1 MEGNDGSERKRRR
14 PTRTITHVVGAKEQ
28 YVPYLFLLPWIIGFL
43 GFSLYP
49 ILASLIF
56 SFTQYNL
63 FAAPVFNGLEN
74 YFYMFENDW
83 HFPAAVRVTM
93 QYVVVSVPLQLFVSL
108 LLAFKL
114 NKGIPF
120 TTAFRTIF
128 YIPSLLGSSVA
139 VGILWRQLFSMN
151 GLLNTL
157 LMRIGFSQVEN
168 LSWIADPRFASWTI
182 IILRV
187 WQFGSPMIIFLAALR
202 QVPSELIEAAQID
215 GAKHA
220 ACVRYIILPFISP
233 IILFNVIMQTISA
246 FKVFTEAFIVS
257 GGASGGGIV
266 GGTLD
271 SLLFYTIHIY
281 SEGFLK
287 FRMGYASA
295 LAWLLLVVISI
306 ITLILFR
313 ISRRRVYYN

>member
-1 MEGNDGSERKRRR
+1 MQKQKKTMRIGR
-14 PTRTITHVVGAKEQ
+14 HVVGKKEW
-28 YVPYLFLLPWIIGFL
+28 YVPYLFLLPWIIGFIGL
-43 GFSLYP
+43 SLYP
-49 ILASLIF
+49 IVASLVF

-63 FAAPVFNGLEN
+63 FSEPVFSGFEN
-74 YFYMFENDW
+74 YIYMFENDW
-83 HFPAAVRVTM
+83 HFPAAVKVTLL
-93 QYVVVSVPLQLFVSL
+93 YVAVSVPLQLLVSL
-108 LLAFKL
+108 VLAFKL

-151 GLLNTL
+151 GLLNIL
-157 LMRIGFSQVEN
+157 LLKLGVHWVEGV
-168 LSWIADPRFASWTI
+168 SWIADPRFATWTI

-202 QVPSELIEAAQID
+202 QVPGELLEAAMID
-215 GAKHA
+215 GAKQS

-233 IILFNVIMQTISA
+233 IILFNLIMQTISA

-295 LAWLLLVVISI
+295 LAWLLLLIISI

-313 ISRRRVYYN
+313 ISRKRVYYS